1 MREKFMSENNR
12 GVSARRLFDMIKHK
26 IKYSEIKRVR
36 EKPEEHRNVPQSS
49 NCRLHASYYTRLTQG
64 VKHG

>member
-1 MREKFMSENNR
+1 MVKN
-12 GVSARRLFDMIKHK
+12 
-26 IKYSEIKRVR
+26 EIKRDDTGPSAQ
-36 EKPEEHRNVPQSS
+36 KSEEHRNVPQSS